1 MHHSAVKSPCSSRE
15 PGFDSQ
21 HLRGSSEPSVT
32 PFSGNRGPLQIST
45 GTSGCTDILAC
56 KTHTCRSEDN
66 SWDRV
71 LSFHCVGLRY
81 WIQALGHPLVSEVS
95 LLRLEIEHILGNSG
109 ALAPVSGTVSVPFPG
124 CNILKVQYG
133 ENFDHLQSSSSC
145 WMESTGLFT
154 HDWVERGWHLT
165 SLTRWKLSLSLPSP
179 LF

>member
-56 KTHTCRSEDN
+56 KT
-66 SWDRV
+66 
-71 LSFHCVGLRY
+71 
-81 WIQALGHPLVSEVS
+81 PLVSEVS

-133 ENFDHLQSSSSC
+133 ENFDHLQSSSSS

-179 LF
+179 LL